1 MRGREGCEVQGE
13 VNAVREPRLPWLVP
27 GRYVHTYV
35 FMYMCVNALLDISV
49 LSWFPLI
56 SHVWLLHACVRV
68 FVHHSSNLSHWL
80 TAGVFT
86 ELCWVSLYTWAHL
99 RLTETDAQQHSR
111 HVAVIHTAPH
121 TLDWIIQ
128 PFWILIPHATC
139 SAPDLFHFSALLY
152 QLLKTMRRKSWCACH
167 WGIASWWVFQDH
179 PRSHETAVTLKTLYN
194 SL

>member
-35 FMYMCVNALLDISV
+35 FMYMCVNALLDISF

-86 ELCWVSLYTWAHL
+86 ELCWVTLDTWAHL
-99 RLTETDAQQHSR
+99 RLTTRQTHSNTLDMLPSS
-111 HVAVIHTAPH
+111 IQLHTHTWLNNTATLDSFPTCLAPH
-121 TLDWIIQ
+121 
-128 PFWILIPHATC
+128 
-139 SAPDLFHFSALLY
+139 LFHFSPSLY

-167 WGIASWWVFQDH
+167 WGISSWWVFQDH
-179 PRSHETAVTLKTLYN
+179 PRGRETAVVFAD
-194 SL
+194 SLHFT